1 MKIFDLPVLLEKE
14 IYEYMYLVRRLQYL
28 TSNHYEEHSDYACA
42 GYIRQTLKDSDTID
56 KLIINLRILK
66 KCSVPLPNNIDEYEY
81 KSDGTE
87 EDEYFFSKLKKFQST
102 YNFESTN
109 D

>member
-1 MKIFDLPVLLEKE
+1 MKIFDLPVLPEKE

-56 KLIINLRILK
+56 KLIINLQILK
-66 KCSVPLPNNIDEYEY
+66 KCSVPLPNDIDESEYE
-81 KSDGTE
+81 TE
-87 EDEYFFSKLKKFQST
+87 EDKDFVSKLKKFQST
-102 YNFESTN
+102 YDIESTN